1 MLSTALLL
9 GKAIGSFVADDAE
22 VFDGD
27 KPRTAASVPRICN
40 ERIISD
46 IFEISKCLANVMS
59 CSSIRTFHN

>member
-1 MLSTALLL
+1 MLSAALLL

-27 KPRTAASVPRICN
+27 KPRTAASAPRICN

-46 IFEISKCLANVMS
+46 IFEISKRFANVMS
-59 CSSIRTFHN
+59 RSSIRTFRN

>member
-27 KPRTAASVPRICN
+27 KPRTAASAPRI
-40 ERIISD
+40 
-46 IFEISKCLANVMS
+46 
-59 CSSIRTFHN
+59 